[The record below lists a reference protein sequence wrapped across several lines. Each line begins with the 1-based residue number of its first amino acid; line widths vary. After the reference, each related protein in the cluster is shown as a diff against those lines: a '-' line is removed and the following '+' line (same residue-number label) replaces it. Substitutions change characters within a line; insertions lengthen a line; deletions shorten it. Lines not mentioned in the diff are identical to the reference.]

1 MGHRR
6 PGHRDGQQ
14 EQRHGEAGRRMGSKP
29 LGATAEADQPGPA
42 AGETGQGEDR
52 GGDQRHGRHSNPSTR
67 ALIRGALLAL
77 GGGLPSCHGPS
88 EAPIATSS
96 A

>member
-14 EQRHGEAGRRMGSKP
+14 EQRHGEAGRRMGSEP

-52 GGDQRHGRHSNPSTR
+52 GGEQRHGRQSNPSTR
-67 ALIRGALLAL
+67 ALIRTVHSSPLAAAC
-77 GGGLPSCHGPS
+77 PRAMARPK
-88 EAPIATSS
+88 PQ
-96 A
+96 